1 MIVYGCCSTLGRITA
16 IFVKESFMGRCEVF
30 NVMAG
35 LFLFSIGLITLLTEH
50 DGTALLFLT
59 PFSIGVGLS
68 KENLFSTT
76 E

>member
-1 MIVYGCCSTLGRITA
+1 MR
-16 IFVKESFMGRCEVF
+16 RCEVF